1 MASKLHVRSNSL
13 PNGSHPCSSR
23 VRDQLKNLKAFEA
36 TSTSESIVTSLSF
49 LEDLYSSLDDLLNV
63 ASTQKIISQ
72 QQGDKCIEEI
82 LDGSMKVLDICGIT
96 RDTVMQIKENVQF
109 LHSALRR
116 RKGDSTIE
124 TSIAEYNSFS
134 KKMKKN
140 VNKVITSLKQLQSKF
155 GASQLLNE
163 EVMSVLRE
171 VIAMNVSI
179 FQSLLTFFARP
190 ASKSKAAKWMNKLMH
205 KGVVASEDNSE
216 NCNELQLVDATLNIL
231 LKEGANGSNMKVA
244 HEQLEDLE
252 IAIESIEIRLES
264 LFRSMIKTK
273 TSLLNILSQ

>member
-36 TSTSESIVTSLSF
+36 TSSSESIVTSLSL

-63 ASTQKIISQ
+63 ASTQKVISQ

-116 RKGDSTIE
+116 RKDDSTIE

-163 EVMSVLRE
+163 EVMRVLRE

-231 LKEGANGSNMKVA
+231 LKEGANGSNMKVG
-244 HEQLEDLE
+244 HEKLEALE

>member
-23 VRDQLKNLKAFEA
+23 VRDQLNNLKAFEA
-36 TSTSESIVTSLSF
+36 TSTSESVVTSLSF
-49 LEDLYSSLDDLLNV
+49 LEDLHSSLDDLLNV
-63 ASTQKIISQ
+63 ASTQKVIFQ
-72 QQGDKCIEEI
+72 QEGDKCIEEI
-82 LDGSMKVLDICGIT
+82 LDGSMKVLDTCGIT

-205 KGVVASEDNSE
+205 KGVVASENSE

-244 HEQLEDLE
+244 HEQLEALE